1 MRCNVGRMDRVVRG
15 IIGVMILGLYGAL
28 EPPWQYLTLIGLV
41 PLGSAL
47 TGFCPLYARLGWNR
61 CQPAGHQRTS

>member
-1 MRCNVGRMDRVVRG
+1 MIRNVGWFDRITRF

-28 EPPWQYLTLIGLV
+28 TPPWRYIALIGLI

-47 TGFCPLYARLGWNR
+47 TGCCPIYARLGWNR
-61 CQPAGHQRTS
+61 CQSPAERRNA

>member
-1 MRCNVGRMDRVVRG
+1 MICNVGWFERITRF
-15 IIGVMILGLYGAL
+15 IIGGIILGLYGAL
-28 EPPWQYLTLIGLV
+28 PSPWRYIALIGLL

-61 CQPAGHQRTS
+61 CQPLARRMQP